1 MMSYY
6 QELHEIAK
14 DIASGTE
21 GFLDSKGPGAG
32 NYATNKFISELGR
45 LSSERFGKDFSE
57 KNICGSNSLAVD
69 FYFPDDGVIVE
80 VALGLKNPNTEYEKD
95 ILKAIMAKE
104 LGNRVDKLVFITK
117 PGGIKKCNQPGR
129 KAVKDWLHGSNQIE
143 IEVLEL

>member
-21 GFLDSKGPGAG
+21 GFLDIKGPGAG
-32 NYATNKFISELGR
+32 NHATNEFISELGR

-57 KNICGSNSLAVD
+57 KKICGSNSLAVD

-80 VALGLKNPNTEYEKD
+80 VALGLRNPNTEYEKD
-95 ILKAIMAKE
+95 ILKAMMAKE

-129 KAVKDWLHGSNQIE
+129 KAVKDWLRGSNQIE

>member
-1 MMSYY
+1 MISYY

-14 DIASGTE
+14 DLALGTK
-21 GFLDSKGPGAG
+21 GFLDIKGPGAG
-32 NYATNKFISELGR
+32 NHATNQFIYALGR

-80 VALGLKNPNTEYEKD
+80 VALGLRNPNTEYEKD

-104 LGNRVDKLVFITK
+104 LGNKVDKLVFITK

-129 KAVKDWLHGSNQIE
+129 KAVKDWLLDSNQIE